1 MYRSSTTPTPFLI
14 ALKTL
19 LCKVKVKIHV
29 REPLDMIL
37 HFVLVALL
45 RTSMH
50 LKIRV
55 IAKMNNIWFS
65 NFFRENR
72 RESHAPFVKTY
83 ATLGYLWNWT
93 LYYKVTSD
101 NEWCFDKKL
110 GNEFYLIRLWFW
122 LKKDLMIDYFKM
134 IWNYSTNRSLS
145 PSRYYSSYKS
155 QLSSASSTS
164 IAQQESIENK
174 FQKKW
179 LVNLLKTKLCTTT
192 NYYCSNNKEKKCYY
206 KLLIWN

>member
-1 MYRSSTTPTPFLI
+1 
-14 ALKTL
+14 
-19 LCKVKVKIHV
+19 
-29 REPLDMIL
+29 MIL

-55 IAKMNNIWFS
+55 VAKMNNILFS

-122 LKKDLMIDYFKM
+122 LKKGLDDWLFQNDLKLFNKKKPLSDSVLFKLQ
-134 IWNYSTNRSLS
+134 ITTFLCIINFNSTTRKHWKQISE
-145 PSRYYSSYKS
+145 KMTS
-155 QLSSASSTS
+155 QL
-164 IAQQESIENK
+164 IKNQIMHYY
-174 FQKKW
+174 
-179 LVNLLKTKLCTTT
+179 
-192 NYYCSNNKEKKCYY
+192 YYCSNNNKEKMLLQIADL
-206 KLLIWN
+206 KLTLFFLCA